1 MSRTIL
7 LVFGL
12 VYLGMILGRLP
23 RLQLDRTGVALLGTL
38 ILLAAGAVTL
48 DEAKAAVDTP
58 TLGLLFAFMVLSA
71 QLRLG
76 GFYTRVV
83 HGVTARDVSPELLL
97 AAVLIVTGA
106 LSAVF
111 TNDVVCLAV
120 APLVIE
126 ACARRRLD
134 PIPFLLGLACAS
146 NVGSAATLIGNP
158 QNILIGQRLGLSFA
172 AYLLEAGVPAALGL
186 AVIWAV
192 VTRVYR
198 GRFAARAQ
206 PAGAPPAS
214 APPAAPVGGPAPP
227 WNAWQATKG
236 LAVTAV
242 LLVAFL
248 ATDWPREIVALG
260 GAGVLLCSRRLHSRQ
275 MLGLV
280 DWQLLVLFTGLFVVN
295 HALAT
300 TGAMEDAVAAL
311 GARGIDARD
320 PAWLFALTAV
330 LSNLVSNVPAIMLLL
345 PLAEHPAAGPVLA
358 LASTLAGNLLIV
370 GSIANIIVV
379 DAAAR
384 QGVAI
389 GWRDHARVGVPV
401 TIATLLIAAGWLA
414 LQHG

>member
-1 MSRTIL
+1 MNRTIL
-7 LVFGL
+7 LVFAF

-23 RLQLDRTGVALLGTL
+23 RLQLDRTGIALLGT
-38 ILLAAGAVTL
+38 IVLLASGAVGL
-48 DEAKAAVDTP
+48 EDAKATVDTP

-83 HGVTARDVSPELLL
+83 RAVTAFDLTPERLL
-97 AAVLIVTGA
+97 AAILLVTGA

-126 ACARRRLD
+126 ACARRRLAAV
-134 PIPFLLGLACAS
+134 PFLLGVACAS

-158 QNILIGQRLGLSFA
+158 QNILIGQRLDLSFSR
-172 AYLLEAGVPAALGL
+172 YLLEAGVPALLGL
-186 AVIWAV
+186 AVIWV
-192 VTRVYR
+192 VLVARYR
-198 GRFAARAQ
+198 SRFETATAEPARA
-206 PAGAPPAS
+206 GE
-214 APPAAPVGGPAPP
+214 AAAEWDG
-227 WNAWQATKG
+227 WQATKG

-248 ATDWPREIVALG
+248 ATGWPREIVALA
-260 GAGVLLCSRRLHSRQ
+260 GAGVLLSSRKLHSRR

-280 DWQLLVLFTGLFVVN
+280 DWQLLVLFAGLFVVN
-295 HALAT
+295 HALEG
-300 TGAMEDAVAAL
+300 TGAMEDAIAAL
-311 GARGIDARD
+311 AARGIDARD
-320 PAWLFALTAV
+320 PRWLFGLVVV
-330 LSNLVSNVPAIMLLL
+330 LSNVVSNVPAVMLLL
-345 PLAEHPAAGPVLA
+345 PLAEHPAAGSVLA
-358 LASTLAGNLLIV
+358 LASTLAGNLFIV

-389 GWRDHARVGVPV
+389 GWREHARVGLPV
-401 TIATLLIAAGWLA
+401 TLGTLAIAAAWLA
-414 LQHG
+414 LVHA